1 MLTRKQL
8 FAALTRCKQV
18 SYSLIQ
24 HAHKQLF
31 DMLKTFQRKAIENF
45 EIIIVDDGSNETT
58 TNIACSFL
66 SDPRVRLVKMKQHV
80 FAQ

>member
-1 MLTRKQL
+1 MLIITYTIPAFCVPGTLR
-8 FAALTRCKQV
+8 
-18 SYSLIQ
+18 
-24 HAHKQLF
+24 
-31 DMLKTFQRKAIENF
+31 DMIKTFQRNAIENF

-58 TNIACSFL
+58 TNIACSFM